1 MAKFFGK
8 VGYAETAETF
18 PGSGIWQET
27 IVERDYYGDVTKNS
41 RRWDSSDTLN
51 DDLSFN
57 NTISI
62 VADAY
67 AYENFSAIRYVKWMG
82 SSWKVTTVEV
92 LAPRLILTFGGV
104 YNGPEAGSPEDIG
117 GDSGV

>member
-8 VGYAETAETF
+8 VGYTETVETS
-18 PGSGIWQET
+18 PGVFQET
-27 IVERDYYGDVTKNS
+27 TVERDYYGDITRNS
-41 RRWDSSDTLN
+41 RQWNSSSEKLN

-67 AYENFSAIRYVKWMG
+67 AYKNFSAIRYVKWMG

-92 LAPRLILTFGGV
+92 SAPRLILNFGGV
-104 YNGPEAGSPEDIG
+104 YNGPEVGSPNNIG
-117 GDSGV
+117 ENSGV

>member
-8 VGYAETAETF
+8 VGYAETVETS
-18 PGSGIWQET
+18 PGVWQENF
-27 IVERDYYGDVTKNS
+27 VERDYYGDVTRNS
-41 RRWDSSDTLN
+41 RRWDSSQNLN
-51 DDLSFN
+51 DNLSFN

-67 AYENFSAIRYVKWMG
+67 AYDNYSAIRYVQWMG

-92 LAPRLILTFGGV
+92 SPPRLILNFGGV
-104 YNGPEAGSPEDIG
+104 FNGSEIEPPEDTG
-117 GDSGV
+117 EDSEEW

>member
-18 PGSGIWQET
+18 PGSGIWQEK
-27 IVERDYYGDVTKNS
+27 IVERDYYGDVIRNS
-41 RRWDSSDTLN
+41 RRWDSSQNLN
-51 DDLSFN
+51 DNLSFN

-67 AYENFSAIRYVKWMG
+67 AYANYSAIRYIRWME

-92 LAPRLILTFGGV
+92 SPPRLILNFGGV
-104 YNGPEAGSPEDIG
+104 YNGPEDESPKDIG
-117 GDSGV
+117 EDS